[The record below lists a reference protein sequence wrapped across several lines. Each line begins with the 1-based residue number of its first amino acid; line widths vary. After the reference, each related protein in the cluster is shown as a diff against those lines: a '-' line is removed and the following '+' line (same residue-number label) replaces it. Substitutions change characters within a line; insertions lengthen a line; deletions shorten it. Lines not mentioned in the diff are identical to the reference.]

1 MQASSN
7 PVCGT
12 LCSRVLKLSTLLIL
26 TFYWFGFQPYRC
38 KRQPLSV
45 CPVSNILRLFHAIC
59 CFCLTKESQ
68 LLYEKLAIGL
78 SKFAQ
83 GSYASWK
90 PLETYE
96 FLSTRPWKFLKFFFS
111 HSFWSLKV
119 LEFYL
124 RNIFKPPQNFGKYQ
138 FWSYQDKI
146 SIEKAH
152 YCRNIFIVY
161 LKRVLKVI
169 KLGPLKSKNAVLES
183 SWIVL
188 KF

>member
-12 LCSRVLKLSTLLIL
+12 LCSWVLKLCTLLIL

-45 CPVSNILRLFHAIC
+45 CPVSNIVRLFHAIC

-68 LLYEKLAIGL
+68 ILYEKLAIGL

-90 PLETYE
+90 PWKPMNFWVLGLENSWNSSSLIH
-96 FLSTRPWKFLKFFFS
+96 FGPWKYLNFNWGTFS
-111 HSFWSLKV
+111 NLHETLVNTSFEATKIKSA
-119 LEFYL
+119 L
-124 RNIFKPPQNFGKYQ
+124 RKP
-138 FWSYQDKI
+138 I
-146 SIEKAH
+146 
-152 YCRNIFIVY
+152 IVG
-161 LKRVLKVI
+161 LD
-169 KLGPLKSKNAVLES
+169 S
-183 SWIVL
+183 
-188 KF
+188 